1 VFGRTDRLRRRRHD
15 VEYRDAASLGVT
27 AEDAAAALDHAAQ
40 VITAARQLLSTGKL
54 DRFV

>member
-1 VFGRTDRLRRRRHD
+1 LRRRRDD